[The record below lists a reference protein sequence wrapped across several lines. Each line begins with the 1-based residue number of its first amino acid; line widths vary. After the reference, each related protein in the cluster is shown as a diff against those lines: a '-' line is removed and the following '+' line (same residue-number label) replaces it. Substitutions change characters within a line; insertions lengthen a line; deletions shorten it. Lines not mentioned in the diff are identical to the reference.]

1 MNNKEPI
8 LITGANGEVG
18 HGLIP
23 KLSELGNYD
32 IVSLDIREL
41 DEELKPH
48 IHETIVADIL
58 DSTVVKNLL
67 KEHAITTIFHLAAI
81 LSTGGEKDPFR
92 AHQVNVNGTTSLLES
107 SYQVALSEKRTIKF
121 IFPSTIAVYGIP
133 DLETKKKVGTVKED
147 GFNAPITM
155 YGINKLY
162 CERVGTYYS
171 KFYKILETR
180 PEVLPIDFRCVRFPG
195 IISAMTVPSGGT
207 SDYAPEMI
215 HSAARGEGY
224 ESFVRSDTVIPFMVM
239 PDAVKALLT
248 LTNAPKEKLTQGIYN
263 VSGFSATAEQIAGL
277 VNQVF
282 PDSSISYNPDQNRQ
296 KIVDSWPAAVD
307 DSAAKRDWGWKPDY
321 DILKAFNEYLIP
333 EIQDRYKNNQI
344 NPTG

>member
-1 MNNKEPI
+1 
-8 LITGANGEVG
+8 
-18 HGLIP
+18 
-23 KLSELGNYD
+23 
-32 IVSLDIREL
+32 
-41 DEELKPH
+41 
-48 IHETIVADIL
+48 
-58 DSTVVKNLL
+58 
-67 KEHAITTIFHLAAI
+67 
-81 LSTGGEKDPFR
+81 
-92 AHQVNVNGTTSLLES
+92 
-107 SYQVALSEKRTIKF
+107 
-121 IFPSTIAVYGIP
+121 
-133 DLETKKKVGTVKED
+133 
-147 GFNAPITM
+147 
-155 YGINKLY
+155 
-162 CERVGTYYS
+162 
-171 KFYKILETR
+171 
-180 PEVLPIDFRCVRFPG
+180 
-195 IISAMTVPSGGT
+195 
-207 SDYAPEMI
+207 
-215 HSAARGEGY
+215 
-224 ESFVRSDTVIPFMVM
+224 MVM

>member
-1 MNNKEPI
+1 MAEKEVV

-23 KLSELGNYD
+23 KLSGLGKYD

-48 IHETIVADIL
+48 VHESIVADIL
-58 DSTVVKNLL
+58 DSSVIKNLL
-67 KEHAITTIFHLAAI
+67 KEHTITTIFHLAAI

-92 AHQVNVNGTTSLLES
+92 AHQVNVNGTASLLES
-107 SYQVALSEKRTIKF
+107 SYQVAFSEKRTIKF

-133 DLETKKKVGTVKED
+133 NLETKKKAGVVKED
-147 GFNAPITM
+147 AFNTPVTM

-162 CERVGTYYS
+162 CERMGIYYS
-171 KFYKILETR
+171 KYYKILEPR
-180 PEVLPIDFRCVRFPG
+180 PKVPPIDFRCVRFPG
-195 IISAMTVPSGGT
+195 IISALTIPSGGT

-224 ESFVRSDTVIPFMVM
+224 ESFVRPDTVIPFMVM

-248 LTNAPKEKLTQGIYN
+248 LTNASKEKLSKDIYN

-282 PDSSISYNPDQNRQ
+282 PDSSISYNPDKNRQ
-296 KIVDSWPAAVD
+296 KIVDSWPAGVD
-307 DSAAKRDWGWKPDY
+307 DSAAMKDWGWKPDY
-321 DILKAFNEYLIP
+321 DIQKAFNEYLIP
-333 EIQDRYKNNQI
+333 EIKNRYK
-344 NPTG
+344 